1 MNCIGQDST
10 NLYNLKWNLPNT
22 SPSSFEVDSIS
33 PEQIVFHQDL
43 HSHSSLWNVE
53 YTQGIQLIVF
63 DPDTK
68 SNNGDYICSG
78 IIDNNYGFEARN
90 SSLMAQTHISILNG
104 KLFS

>member
-1 MNCIGQDST
+1 MNCLGQDST

-43 HSHSSLWNVE
+43 HSHSSLWKVE

-68 SNNGDYICSG
+68 SNNGDYICRG

-90 SSLMAQTHISILNG
+90 SSLMAQTHITILNG
-104 KLFS
+104 ELFS